1 MTRLHCEMEHLKIET
16 RLINEEFVSLMG
28 ECVIVTSKVCHLSI
42 FKVIRSVVVM
52 LFIMNR

>member
-1 MTRLHCEMEHLKIET
+1 MEHLKIET
-16 RLINEEFVSLMG
+16 RLINEVFVSLMG